1 YFFFGL
7 THFFER
13 SRFHRIVPIIE
24 SERVFLPNQGVWL
37 SNFEYEI
44 LMFPETRHD
53 DQVDSTVQYLQWV
66 RNNIARVV
74 AIRSL

>member
-1 YFFFGL
+1 
-7 THFFER
+7 
-13 SRFHRIVPIIE
+13 
-24 SERVFLPNQGVWL
+24 
-37 SNFEYEI
+37 
-44 LMFPETRHD
+44 MFPEIRHD